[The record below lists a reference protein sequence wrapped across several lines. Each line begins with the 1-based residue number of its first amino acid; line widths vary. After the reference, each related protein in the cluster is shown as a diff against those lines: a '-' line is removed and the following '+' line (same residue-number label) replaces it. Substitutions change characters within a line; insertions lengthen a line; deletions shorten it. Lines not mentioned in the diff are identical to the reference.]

1 MNIHL
6 YLQSMRIRDENK
18 EQAIC
23 EKAIEIVVAKGFD
36 GLSMQKLA
44 KEANVSPAT
53 IYIYFKDREDLILQL
68 CMRESKKM
76 VEATFEGFNTE
87 MDFVEGMRL
96 QWKNRAAYWLK
107 NPLSAQF
114 LEQAKHTN
122 YGEQAFEYT
131 KNQFAAAMGKFL
143 RKAVK
148 NGEIVE
154 LTTEV
159 FWATAFSPL
168 YTLIKFHLAGK
179 GMAQRPFVL
188 DDNII
193 DQTLKLVIK
202 ALTPT
207 K

>member
-1 MNIHL
+1 
-6 YLQSMRIRDENK
+6 MRIRDENK

-23 EKAIEIVVAKGFD
+23 EKAIEMVVAKGFD

-68 CMRESKKM
+68 CMRESQKM
-76 VEATFEGFNTE
+76 VEATFEDFNTE

-107 NPLSAQF
+107 NPFSAQF

-131 KNQFAAAMGKFL
+131 KSQFASAMGKFL

-148 NGEIVE
+148 NGEVVE

-188 DDNII
+188 DDNIL